1 MEKVISNIN
10 LIQKQNC
17 ISNDYISSQLE
28 ISVRDY
34 NKLLSGKSEIKLSKL
49 SKIASILRVDLQDFF
64 L

>member
-1 MEKVISNIN
+1 MEKVIQKIH

-17 ISNDYISSQLE
+17 ISNEYISSQLE
-28 ISVRDY
+28 ISIRDY

-49 SKIASILRVDLQDFF
+49 NKIASILRVDLQDFF

>member
-17 ISNDYISSQLE
+17 ISNDYISTQLE

-34 NKLLSGKSEIKLSKL
+34 NKLLSGESEIKLSKL
-49 SKIASILRVDLQDFF
+49 SKIANILRVDLQDFF